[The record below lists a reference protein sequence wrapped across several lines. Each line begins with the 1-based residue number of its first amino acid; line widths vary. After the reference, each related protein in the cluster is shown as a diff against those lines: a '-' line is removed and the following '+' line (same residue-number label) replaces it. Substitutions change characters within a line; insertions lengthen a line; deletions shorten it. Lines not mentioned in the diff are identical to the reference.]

1 MGDGYGWQL
10 VNCHWIVF
18 CALPPESA
26 SRGTQ
31 MNQVVL
37 KLVVT

>member
-1 MGDGYGWQL
+1 MGDGYSCSKL
-10 VNCHWIVF
+10 IVTGSSF
-18 CALPPESA
+18 VHVPPESA